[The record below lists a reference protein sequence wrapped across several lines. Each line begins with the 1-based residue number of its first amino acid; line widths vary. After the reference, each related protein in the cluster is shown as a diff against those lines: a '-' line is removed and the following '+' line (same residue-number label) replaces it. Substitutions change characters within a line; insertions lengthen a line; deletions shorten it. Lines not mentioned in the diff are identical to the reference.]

1 MSALSRLG
9 LSEAK
14 IKDTEK
20 NAVLCTTLNQMI
32 READEKSVEIDKNT
46 GTLIYTLA
54 GKLKKKEHLPAIY
67 GLILQKKVINK
78 TTIILFIFN

>member
-20 NAVLCTTLNQMI
+20 NAALCTTLNNMI
-32 READEKSVEIDKNT
+32 SQADGRSVEIDKNV
-46 GTLIYTLA
+46 GTLIYSLA
-54 GKLKKKEHLPAIY
+54 TKLKKQERLPVIY
-67 GLILQKKVINK
+67 DLVLQRKV
-78 TTIILFIFN
+78 